1 MATQKKPST
10 NLSRNTLADAMLI
23 CSGTALLLALC
34 LAPLAGHGQEPVVEE
49 ESAKTATS
57 GGELS
62 EEITGRGVGEEL
74 DFKCRVS
81 TTKFFHPNKPILKTT
96 DGWRERMLGDTS
108 KHYTYRLKSARV
120 NDRSG
125 KLMCLYKDPDA
136 DPRFGGVVSSER
148 PIPDGYFCRVV
159 EGTLGTFLCTRWSPK
174 AISPL
179 VP

>member
-1 MATQKKPST
+1 MATQKKPSN

-34 LAPLAGHGQEPVVEE
+34 LAPLTGHGQEPVVEE
-49 ESAKTATS
+49 
-57 GGELS
+57 ELS

-81 TTKFFHPNKPILKTT
+81 TTKFFHPNKIILKTT
-96 DGWRERMLGDTS
+96 DGWTERLLGDTS

-120 NDRSG
+120 NDRAG

-136 DPRFGGVVSSER
+136 DSRFGGVVSSER